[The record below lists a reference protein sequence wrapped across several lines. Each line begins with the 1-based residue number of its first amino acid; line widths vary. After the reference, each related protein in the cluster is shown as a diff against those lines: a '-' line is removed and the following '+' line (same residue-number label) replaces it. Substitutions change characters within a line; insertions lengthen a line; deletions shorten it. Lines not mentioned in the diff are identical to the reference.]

1 MASTG
6 TNAINRQRAYRVGKW
21 IFFLLLVVAGLLL
34 VWRIAGLP
42 AVTVAR
48 PTRGA
53 AVQAVYATGSVESS
67 VTVRIA
73 PQVAGRLLELLAD
86 EGAAVI
92 AGQVLAR
99 LDDSDLRA
107 SLADAQA
114 KLRYAE
120 QHLQRLQA
128 LFKAGYATFDQLD
141 QAGAER
147 DSARAT
153 VQRLA
158 EQIKFMTLRASVAG
172 RIIRRDGEAGDFI
185 PVNQPVFYL
194 AKSDVPLR
202 IAADVDEEDV
212 ASVRVGQQALITA
225 DAFPKRVF
233 QGRVVEITPK
243 GDPLARNYRV
253 RIALPPDTPLLIGM
267 TTEANIILARH
278 ENALLIP
285 TSALTGSKVWLV
297 RNGRAV
303 SQTLTLGAKGLERTE
318 VIGGLRDEDQ
328 VILQPPAALKN
339 GEKVR
344 MTHRDTTATN
354 APR

>member
-1 MASTG
+1 MALSDT
-6 TNAINRQRAYRVGKW
+6 TAIYRQRAYRVGKW
-21 IFFLLLVVAGLLL
+21 LFFLLLAAGALLL
-34 VWRIAGLP
+34 LWRIAGPPEVL
-42 AVTVAR
+42 VAP
-48 PTRGA
+48 PTRGP

-86 EGAAVI
+86 EGVVAK

-107 SLADAQA
+107 SLDDAQA
-114 KLRYAE
+114 RLRYTE
-120 QHLQRLQA
+120 QHLQRLQS
-128 LFKAGYATFDQLD
+128 LFKRGYATFDQVD
-141 QAGAER
+141 QTRADR
-147 DSARAT
+147 DSAQAT
-153 VQRLA
+153 VRRLA

-172 RIIRRDGEAGDFI
+172 RIIRRDGEVGDFI

-212 ASVRVGQQALITA
+212 ASVRVGQPALITA

-253 RIALPPDTPLLIGM
+253 RIALPSDTPLLIGM

-297 RNGRAV
+297 RDGRAV
-303 SQTLTLGAKGLERTE
+303 SQALTLGAKGLERTE
-318 VIGGLRDEDQ
+318 VLGGLGDEDR
-328 VILQPPAALKN
+328 VILQPPAALKE
-339 GEKVR
+339 GEKVQI
-344 MTHRDTTATN
+344 THGDSTA
-354 APR
+354 PSR